1 MNTTTAQKTNGFK
14 LADGIKNIFSSD
26 KGNTD
31 KASEQYVLNPTDIHP
46 ENVET
51 FEEQIDRKKLEI
63 ERMGVELEVEVA
75 EIEHKKKSKIHK
87 EKAKRKTFKEWML
100 ILKTLFSKKFEEHK
114 AIFVISVLL
123 FIASSFIHAKSFQVF
138 LAIFLPDVFPA
149 VLFVVSILISLS
161 LEGLAT
167 SLYEEYQDKLANS
180 IYALSFSVIVGMGVY
195 QYSLG
200 QDLAIALWRTGLGV
214 ITLSGLYASHAA
226 MRSKEF
232 WKNRKKFNELP
243 KVFRKEINTLLEK
256 VLSEHKAGNTDF
268 RLNFKDLLKTYN
280 LQSASLEKLL
290 VRKGLREKK
299 YFKELP
305 VRRREKNKIVKAQKE
320 TKRVERAYAYEKDKT
335 DLSEQTQKE
344 KEYVEKPILQSKIIL
359 T

>member
-1 MNTTTAQKTNGFK
+1 MVVTDKTKTNGFK

-31 KASEQYVLNPTDIHP
+31 KASEQYVLKPSDIHP

-51 FEEQIDRKKLEI
+51 FEESIDRKKLEI
-63 ERMGVELEVEVA
+63 ERMGVELEVKVA
-75 EIEHKKKSKIHK
+75 EIEHKKKSKIHT

-138 LAIFLPDVFPA
+138 LTIFLPDVSPS

-180 IYALSFSVIVGMGVY
+180 IYALSFAVIVGMGVY

-214 ITLSGLYASHAA
+214 ITLSGLYASHSA

-256 VLSEHKAGNTDF
+256 VLSEHKAGNTDY

-305 VRRREKNKIVKAQKE
+305 VRRREKNKISKVKVKQ
-320 TKRVERAYAYEKDKT
+320 
-335 DLSEQTQKE
+335 SEQVETQKE

>member
-1 MNTTTAQKTNGFK
+1 MSNTATATKTNGFK
-14 LADGIKNIFSSD
+14 IADGIKNMFSSD

-31 KASEQYVLNPTDIHP
+31 KASEQYILKPTDLHP

-51 FEEQIDRKKLEI
+51 FEESIDRKKIEIDRLGQELEI
-63 ERMGVELEVEVA
+63 EVA
-75 EIEHKKKSKIHK
+75 QIEIKKKSKIRK
-87 EKAKRKTFKEWML
+87 NKAKRKTFSEWMT
-100 ILKTLFSKKFEEHK
+100 ILKTLFSAKFEEHK

-123 FIASSFIHAKSFQVF
+123 FLASSFIHAKSFQVF
-138 LAIFLPDVFPA
+138 LAIFLPDVYPA

-167 SLYEEYQDKLANS
+167 SLYEEYQDRLANS

-214 ITLSGLYASHAA
+214 ITLSGLYASHSA

-232 WKNRKKFNELP
+232 FKSRKKFNELP
-243 KVFRKEINTLLEK
+243 KVFRKEINSQLETL
-256 VLSEHKAGNTDF
+256 LSEHKAGNIDH
-268 RLNFKDLLKTYN
+268 RINFKDLLKCYN
-280 LQSASLEKLL
+280 LRSESLEKLL

-305 VRRREKNKIVKAQKE
+305 VRRREKNKIARTKKE
-320 TKRVERAYAYEKDKT
+320 SKRVEKDIDKT
-335 DLSEQTQKE
+335 QNPTSEIK
-344 KEYVEKPILQSKIIL
+344 SKIIVGVN
-359 T
+359 